1 MLRNFV
7 SSGRHGVFSAGT
19 YCGDKETEEDG
30 KSKDKLV
37 AKGERL
43 LSVPA
48 PLEAG
53 GDAEDD
59 EEDSVE
65 ERLEDETN

>member
-1 MLRNFV
+1 M
-7 SSGRHGVFSAGT
+7 
-19 YCGDKETEEDG
+19 CGDKEAEEDG
-30 KSKDKLV
+30 ERKDKFI
-37 AKGERL
+37 AKGERF
-43 LSVPA
+43 LSVTA

-65 ERLEDETN
+65 KCLEDETN